1 MRWIDIENMSPSR
14 KGTTRRNEA
23 RERNTTRLSDPS
35 VGTSLGSS
43 TRCSPKS
50 VSTELALKRG
60 IPKPRSVRDR
70 SLKRNYGGPKSHP
83 TKSNSKNYEQSTYMG
98 LIRLKFPAG
107 CSDSP
112 NVSNSTMFSGRT
124 VKQVEQVSRD
134 SDPFGW
140 IFHTAYRLKN

>member
-1 MRWIDIENMSPSR
+1 MSPSR

-70 SLKRNYGGPKSHP
+70 SLKRNYGGQKSHP

-107 CSDSP
+107 CSDFY
-112 NVSNSTMFSGRT
+112 NSTIFA
-124 VKQVEQVSRD
+124 SR
-134 SDPFGW
+134 S
-140 IFHTAYRLKN
+140 ISRLAWSLACIRSLKRASNVATEATSLP